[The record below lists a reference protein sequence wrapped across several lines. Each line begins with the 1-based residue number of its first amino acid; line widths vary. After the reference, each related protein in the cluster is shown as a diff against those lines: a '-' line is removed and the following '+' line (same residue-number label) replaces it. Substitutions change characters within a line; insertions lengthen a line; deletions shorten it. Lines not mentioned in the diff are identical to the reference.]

1 MIKYNH
7 WDGQGKQEPPT
18 KGSSTM
24 NAMIKK
30 YTNKHLT
37 FKLSSDKRYITVY
50 IDGRMNGFIWNT
62 NTVIRVNGDE
72 VVSSEFFK

>member
-1 MIKYNH
+1 
-7 WDGQGKQEPPT
+7 
-18 KGSSTM
+18 M

-30 YTNKHLT
+30 YTAEGFT
-37 FKLSSDKRYITVY
+37 FKYSSDKRFITVY

-62 NTVIRVNGDE
+62 DTVIWVNGDE

>member
-1 MIKYNH
+1 
-7 WDGQGKQEPPT
+7 
-18 KGSSTM
+18 M

>member
-1 MIKYNH
+1 
-7 WDGQGKQEPPT
+7 
-18 KGSSTM
+18 M

-30 YTNKHLT
+30 YTTKHRT
-37 FKLSSDKRYITVY
+37 FKFSPDKRFITVY

-62 NTVIRVNGDE
+62 DRVIRVNGDE

>member
-1 MIKYNH
+1 
-7 WDGQGKQEPPT
+7 
-18 KGSSTM
+18 M

-30 YTNKHLT
+30 YTTKRRT
-37 FKLSSDKRYITVY
+37 FKYSHDKRFITVY

-62 NTVIRVNGDE
+62 DKVIRVNGDE